1 MTLRSDSRPASSG
14 GFTLIEILVVL
25 TILAL
30 TVGLA
35 VPFLAGSI
43 AGTAQRTAA
52 AELRVALRGASFDAI
67 EQGRTV
73 VFRLDPGGGYWVDRR
88 FHRLSL
94 AANPASRL
102 RVTLAGAGRI
112 SFYPWGGSSG
122 GLLRIE
128 GPQGHREIAVD
139 AVTGRAVSDR

>member
-1 MTLRSDSRPASSG
+1 MTSRCDRWTTSSC

-25 TILAL
+25 TIMAL

-43 AGTAQRTAA
+43 AGTAQRAA
-52 AELRVALRGASFDAI
+52 VAELRVALRSASFEAI

-73 VFRLDPGGGYWVDRR
+73 VFRPDPSGGYWVDRR
-88 FHRLSL
+88 FHLL
-94 AANPASRL
+94 FPAANAASRL
-102 RVTLAGAGRI
+102 RLTLAGAGRI

-122 GLLRIE
+122 GRLRIE
-128 GPQGHREIAVD
+128 GKQGFREIAVD
-139 AVTGRAVSDR
+139 AVTGRAVSTR

>member
-1 MTLRSDSRPASSG
+1 MTLRSDSLSASNS

-30 TVGLA
+30 TVGLV
-35 VPFLAGSI
+35 VPFLTGSI
-43 AGTAQRTAA
+43 TGTAQRAA
-52 AELRVALRGASFDAI
+52 VAEMRVALRGASVDAI

-73 VFRLDPGGGYWVDRR
+73 VFRLDPRGGYWVDRR

-94 AANPASRL
+94 ATNSASRL
-102 RVTLAGAGRI
+102 RITLAGGGRI

-122 GLLRIE
+122 GRLRIE
-128 GPQGHREIAVD
+128 GPQGRREIAVD
-139 AVTGRAVSDR
+139 AVTGRAVPAR